1 MMTNPKKILVTGAAG
16 FIGFHLVKKMLF
28 QGHIV
33 IGLDNLND
41 YYDVNLK
48 FSRLKNLGI
57 TQIEA
62 VEWGQIVKSEN
73 FYFIKGDIENIHSL
87 KKLFLEYKFDQ
98 IIHLAAQAGVRYSIE
113 NPFAYIKSN
122 ISGFINLLECCRE
135 FKINKF
141 IYASSSSVYGNSHKE
156 LFHESDSTDHPIS
169 LYAATKK
176 SNELMAYTYSHLYG
190 IKSIGLRFFTV
201 YGPWGRPDMA
211 MYLFA
216 DSILNNRPIN
226 VFNNGELYRDFTYID
241 DIING
246 ILSVMSYCDSSEDNH
261 EIFNIGNNSPV
272 KLLKFIEE
280 IETVTNLKAI
290 KKMLPM
296 QPGDVSRTCADIS
309 SLQSKTNYFP
319 KVTVKEGVSN
329 YISWFKSYYNI

>member
-98 IIHLAAQAGVRYSIE
+98 IIHLAAQAGDI
-113 NPFAYIKSN
+113 
-122 ISGFINLLECCRE
+122 
-135 FKINKF
+135 
-141 IYASSSSVYGNSHKE
+141 
-156 LFHESDSTDHPIS
+156 ESDQ
-169 LYAATKK
+169 
-176 SNELMAYTYSHLYG
+176 E
-190 IKSIGLRFFTV
+190 
-201 YGPWGRPDMA
+201 
-211 MYLFA
+211 
-216 DSILNNRPIN
+216 
-226 VFNNGELYRDFTYID
+226 
-241 DIING
+241 
-246 ILSVMSYCDSSEDNH
+246 
-261 EIFNIGNNSPV
+261 
-272 KLLKFIEE
+272 
-280 IETVTNLKAI
+280 
-290 KKMLPM
+290 
-296 QPGDVSRTCADIS
+296 
-309 SLQSKTNYFP
+309 
-319 KVTVKEGVSN
+319 
-329 YISWFKSYYNI
+329 